1 MKTIEAYQCDYC
13 KKYSKSKSV
22 MKKHESKCFH
32 NPKKKTCA
40 TCGNH
45 YQELYKVE
53 NQISPF
59 NHDGGVFSYKSI
71 CKAGINIYE
80 LKDGKITIRLCDN
93 CEYWIENE
101 EEEMDVKEK
110 STQSIRRIEISI
122 YHETESRDD
131 GKAKELLSVSRS
143 ITSDG
148 KEVYKDK
155 MSPKMYIAS
164 KDPIRN
170 LECFLLGLKEPENSN
185 NISCDSRKGGGF
197 FAQIWRKLFCKK
209 IQFIT

>member
-1 MKTIEAYQCDYC
+1 MKRKRTQR
-13 KKYSKSKSV
+13 
-22 MKKHESKCFH
+22 
-32 NPKKKTCA
+32 
-40 TCGNH
+40 
-45 YQELYKVE
+45 
-53 NQISPF
+53 IS
-59 NHDGGVFSYKSI
+59 H
-71 CKAGINIYE
+71 
-80 LKDGKITIRLCDN
+80 
-93 CEYWIENE
+93 
-101 EEEMDVKEK
+101 
-110 STQSIRRIEISI
+110 IEISI
-122 YHETESRDD
+122 YYELESRSN
-131 GKAKELLSVSRS
+131 GNTEGLLSVSRS

>member
-32 NPKKKTCA
+32 NPKAKACD
-40 TCGNH
+40 TCGNC
-45 YQELYKVE
+45 YQSLCKVRNE
-53 NQISPF
+53 ISPF
-59 NHDGGVFSYKSI
+59 NYARNVYSDKSV
-71 CKAGINIYE
+71 CKAGINLSE
-80 LKDGKITIRLCDN
+80 LKDGSLTIRLCDN
-93 CEYWIENE
+93 CEYWIEKE
-101 EEEMDVKEK
+101 EEK

-131 GKAKELLSVSRS
+131 GKAKGLLSVSRS

-170 LECFLLGLKEPENSN
+170 LECFLLGLEESKDGRNIGSN
-185 NISCDSRKGGGF
+185 SRKRGSF

>member
-1 MKTIEAYQCDYC
+1 
-13 KKYSKSKSV
+13 

-32 NPKKKTCA
+32 NPKAKACD
-40 TCGNH
+40 TCGNC
-45 YQELYKVE
+45 YQILCKVRNE
-53 NQISPF
+53 ISPF
-59 NHDGGVFSYKSI
+59 NYDRNVYSYKSV
-71 CKAGINIYE
+71 CKAGINLSE
-80 LKDGKITIRLCDN
+80 LKDGSLTIRLCDN
-93 CEYWIENE
+93 CEYWIEKE
-101 EEEMDVKEK
+101 EEK

-131 GKAKELLSVSRS
+131 
-143 ITSDG
+143 
-148 KEVYKDK
+148 VYKDK

-170 LECFLLGLKEPENSN
+170 LECFLLGLEESKDGRNIGSN
-185 NISCDSRKGGGF
+185 SRKRGSF